1 LIEPKRDYLIPEF
14 FVFITITISF
24 SCDSFLYFVHLLSS
38 WTFIDLSEFLRGKTL
53 LYFLVQSNFNY
64 TWNLT
69 FVHRIMSINT
79 ILFIQPAGKI
89 KNRQSRNI
97 HKKTSFKMPKW
108 PSDPVNRYFVH
119 LMSSWTFIDLSE
131 FLHGKTLLYFLVQS
145 TSFYPF
151 IFSPLHCFPF
161 SINEVWRSFSH
172 FQTCLLVYI
181 SGLTILYF
189 PCRLNK

>member
-1 LIEPKRDYLIPEF
+1 MVSWFPMFCRTRLFKSWV

-24 SCDSFLYFVHLLSS
+24 SCDSFLYFVHLTSS

-53 LYFLVQSNFNY
+53 LYFLVQSTSFYFNY
-64 TWNLT
+64 TWTLT

-108 PSDPVNRYFVH
+108 PSDQFFAEQDYLIPEFFVFITITISFSCDSFLYFVH
-119 LMSSWTFIDLSE
+119 LMSSKNNAK
-131 FLHGKTLLYFLVQS
+131 KTIQRKQ
-145 TSFYPF
+145 
-151 IFSPLHCFPF
+151 I
-161 SINEVWRSFSH
+161 
-172 FQTCLLVYI
+172 
-181 SGLTILYF
+181 
-189 PCRLNK
+189 K